1 MCAWADRVDP
11 LAGVA
16 GAIQPVRVR
25 RLDLDHSLHGADS
38 QAGGACCDELP
49 EVAARLRNP
58 YEPGL
63 EDGQED
69 GRREA
74 PVADPHHARPHADR
88 RAIPVP
94 HARLR
99 GLVLPTVSDAKP
111 DRDPVRDERDVED
124 EQTARSEPEGA
135 LGEAFA
141 RKWPAHDPRQDVPAE
156 AGGDQRPAADDHQV
170 RVREVPDE
178 VACVAGTREPLGC
191 PGQVLE
197 HHVQAAEDEEGSATD
212 EVLRQLAVVAAELL
226 VRVGRRPDRRRP
238 PGQEP
243 EHGCNRD
250 REERGIAQELQRR
263 DVLEPHG
270 RMAPNGGPAR

>member
-1 MCAWADRVDP
+1 MEPEVHRRAVKRERAREEKVETGICCASGRGLPAEERSEVEDRTGDEHRQPGDEVDVRVGDRVDP

-74 PVADPHHARPHADR
+74 PVADPHHARSHADR

-124 EQTARSEPEGA
+124 EQTAGGEPEGA

-197 HHVQAAEDEEGSATD
+197 HHVQAAEDEEGS
-212 EVLRQLAVVAAELL
+212 
-226 VRVGRRPDRRRP
+226 RRR
-238 PGQEP
+238 
-243 EHGCNRD
+243 
-250 REERGIAQELQRR
+250 
-263 DVLEPHG
+263 
-270 RMAPNGGPAR
+270 